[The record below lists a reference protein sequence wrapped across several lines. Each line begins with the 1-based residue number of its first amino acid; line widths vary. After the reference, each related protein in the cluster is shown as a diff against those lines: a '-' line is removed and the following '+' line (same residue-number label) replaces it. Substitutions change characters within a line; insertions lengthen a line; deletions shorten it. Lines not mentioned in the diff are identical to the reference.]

1 MKIQNKQNTKV
12 NDGIITIII
21 DNNSN
26 LYGTVYESPDIGNM
40 CLLSVTVQVELHT
53 KRKILSAPLSFDKKL

>member
-40 CLLSVTVQVELHT
+40 CLSQYKLRYTQREKS
-53 KRKILSAPLSFDKKL
+53 SAHHYPLTFDKKL